1 MSIQFTLP
9 ELIEVIKAAYKTIEV
24 RTIAADINGKTYNVV
39 TLIQFSISPPAVC
52 RRNMRIRLAGHRL
65 EKGPLQFGLAC
76 LPATKW
82 PELADQ
88 LTTGELSVDGVTAK
102 LGATFAP
109 ENFKSYISNNSSI
122 ENPTPYLVFQST
134 RSAESTSTELPGTLR
149 YFVNTP
155 EVWDQVN
162 RSGFDGGFNE
172 LARCYLGV
180 ITFNSSEPSQV
191 AIFAPVPAMIDSHIE
206 FPDAR
211 RIRAHVRLHS
221 KLRSSFRLKGDIIAG
236 DQPPG
241 KIKGAIRFGKLV
253 SDKENQAHAESRFEV
268 DSLNDDVHLILQH
281 IGTLRIFH
289 TRRFSVREAVPEG
302 YQYIHGTLVPVAL
315 FDAREIPHLP
325 EQARADLSRAMTFLA
340 EGDNDNDDVAISLA
354 CGAVDKVIEAVYKKN
369 NWQDRP
375 NCFQGGVNTAMQRLG
390 IFAEMEAELVACGID
405 AKEASTTA
413 REMASATNHAAQAL
427 QVIRKTQGVAHGS
440 RPTHSR
446 MVYDTI
452 KWASAICGLL
462 EGKA

>member
-1 MSIQFTLP
+1 MSIQPTLP
-9 ELIEVIKAAYKTIEV
+9 ELLEVIKAAYKTIEV

-39 TLIQFSISPPAVC
+39 TLIQFSISSPAVC
-52 RRNMRIRLAGHRL
+52 RRNMRIRLEGHPL
-65 EKGPLQFGLAC
+65 EKGPLQFGWTC

-82 PELADQ
+82 PVLAAQ
-88 LTTGELSVDGVTAK
+88 LTTGDLNVDRVTAN
-102 LGATFAP
+102 LATKFPP
-109 ENFKSYISNNSSI
+109 ESFKSYISNNSNI
-122 ENPTPYLVFQST
+122 ENPPPYLVFQDT
-134 RSAESTSTELPGTLR
+134 RSAYSETAYTELGETLR
-149 YFVNTP
+149 NFVNTR
-155 EVWDQVN
+155 EVCDQVD
-162 RSGFDGGFNE
+162 RSGFDGGFSE

-180 ITFNSSEPSQV
+180 ITFNSNEPSQV
-191 AIFAPVPAMIDSHIE
+191 AILAPVPAMIDHIE

-211 RIRAHVRLHS
+211 RIRAHVLLHS
-221 KLRSSFRLKGDIIAG
+221 KLRSSFRLNGDIIAG

-241 KIKGAIRFGKLV
+241 KIKGTIRFGKLV
-253 SDKENQAHAESRFEV
+253 SDKENQAHAESKFEV

-281 IGTLRIFH
+281 IKTLRIFH

-340 EGDNDNDDVAISLA
+340 DGDNDDVAVALA
-354 CGAVDKVIEAVYKKN
+354 CGAVDKVITAIYKKN

-375 NCFQGGVNTAMQRLG
+375 TSFQASVNTAMKRLK
-390 IFAEMEAELVACGID
+390 IFEEMEEELVACGINAD
-405 AKEASTTA
+405 EAKTTA
-413 REMASATNHAAQAL
+413 REMASAINHAAQAL